1 MGHQR
6 REEMMEERLHFHS
19 VMSGEREEISSWS
32 FKALGEKNFLFKRER
47 RLYSKDQESEWQE
60 QWLEDN
66 DGMMLLEF
74 RESNSQPGSLYKNQ
88 TISELE
94 RWKEYF
100 HCAIFYIFYVMCTL
114 SQVLI
119 EDYAPPPYERVSLR
133 KGEIFLEKW
142 GLNT

>member
-1 MGHQR
+1 MISNQ
-6 REEMMEERLHFHS
+6 
-19 VMSGEREEISSWS
+19 SGRNSDW
-32 FKALGEKNFLFKRER
+32 
-47 RLYSKDQESEWQE
+47 
-60 QWLEDN
+60 EDN
-66 DGMMLLEF
+66 DGIMLLEF
-74 RESNSQPGSLYKNQ
+74 GESNSQPGSLYKNQ

-119 EDYAPPPYERVSLR
+119 EDYAPPSPPYERVSLR